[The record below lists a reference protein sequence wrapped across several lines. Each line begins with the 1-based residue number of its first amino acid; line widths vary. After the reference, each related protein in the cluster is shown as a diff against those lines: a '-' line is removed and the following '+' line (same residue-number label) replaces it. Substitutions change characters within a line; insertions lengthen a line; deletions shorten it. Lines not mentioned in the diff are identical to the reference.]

1 MIISAI
7 FAADF
12 NNAIGKNNQLLWHL
26 PADLKFFKNT
36 TIGCPVIMGR
46 KTYESMGR
54 LLPGRKNIIISK
66 NPDYQITGAEIYQSL
81 ETAIKACSD
90 DRSAADQKIFIIGG
104 AKIFELAFEFAD
116 EIYRTV
122 VKSSFDADV
131 FVPEI
136 NKETY
141 TLAWEECHAADEKN
155 KFDYCFQKWL
165 RK

>member
-7 FAADF
+7 FAADL

-66 NPDYQITGAEIYQSL
+66 NPDYQIAGAEIYQSL
-81 ETAIKACSD
+81 KAAIKACSD
-90 DRSAADQKIFIIGG
+90 DQSAAYQKIFIIGG
-104 AKIFELAFEFAD
+104 AKIFEMAFEFTD